1 MNGVMKRLTR
11 LATTARQYV
20 PALIAA
26 IPMIWLLLLFVLP
39 LLFVV
44 KMSLSEARLG
54 LPPYYDLIRS
64 IEDGIV
70 TIQINFSNYMILAQ
84 DSLYVSALLGSL
96 KIATVSTL
104 LCILIGY
111 PMAYA
116 IANAPRHWRTP
127 LLMLVI
133 LPFWTSFL
141 IRAYAWIGI
150 LKNNGLLNNMLM
162 SIGVIDE
169 PLNILYTQWAVF
181 IGDTYTYLP
190 FFILPLYASLLKLD
204 HSLLEAAA
212 DLGAKPITQF
222 FTVTLPQTTP
232 GIIAGSMLVF
242 IPTMGEF
249 IIPDLLGGPDVL
261 MLGKMMWIEFFN
273 NKDWPVASALT
284 VVLLVALIIPFVL
297 MQNYEQLDRGDNDR

>member
-1 MNGVMKRLTR
+1 MKRLTR

-297 MQNYEQLDRGDNDR
+297 MQNYEQLDHGDNDR